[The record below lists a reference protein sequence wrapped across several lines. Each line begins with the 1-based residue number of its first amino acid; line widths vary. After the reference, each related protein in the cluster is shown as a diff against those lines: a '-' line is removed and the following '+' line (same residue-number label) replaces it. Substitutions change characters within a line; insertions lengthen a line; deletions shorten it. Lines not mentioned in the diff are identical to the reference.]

1 MIKIRKALTGTIA
14 ALALGATV
22 LASVSPANAD
32 WRSQRHNGG
41 GRRGGGNGGAIAAG
55 IIGGLA
61 LGALAAGA
69 ARSQPRSYYAPAP
82 AYEPVYSPEVCYD
95 VEKRVYNR
103 WGQFLGYRM
112 VTVCE

>member
-1 MIKIRKALTGTIA
+1 MTTIRKALTGTIA

-22 LASVSPANAD
+22 LATATPADAG

-41 GRRGGGNGGAIAAG
+41 GRGGNGGAIAAG
-55 IIGGLA
+55 IIGALA

-69 ARSQPRSYYAPAP
+69 TRSQARPYYSPSPAYAPA
-82 AYEPVYSPEVCYD
+82 YSADECYD

-112 VTVCE
+112 VTVCQ